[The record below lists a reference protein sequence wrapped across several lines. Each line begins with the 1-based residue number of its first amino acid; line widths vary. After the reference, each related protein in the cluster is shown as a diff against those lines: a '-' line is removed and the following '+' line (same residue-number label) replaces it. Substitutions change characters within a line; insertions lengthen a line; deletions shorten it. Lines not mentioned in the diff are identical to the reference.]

1 MLKKIW
7 SNKPLIGLIIFAV
20 IVSVLNPRFLTHA
33 NILNVLRQTSI
44 NSIIAI
50 GMTLVILTGGIDLSV
65 GSILAFCGAVMA
77 SLLNAGHNPI
87 LALIVTLALGLV
99 FGFFNGFLVSK
110 MKLQA
115 FIVTLVTMTFLRGAT
130 LVFTE
135 GKPITVDD
143 GGLLFENIGG
153 GYLFDIPIPIYIM
166 IALFVAGHYLLM
178 HTKFGRYTYAI
189 GGNEEATK
197 LSGINVDKVKMW
209 VYGLCGMLSAL
220 AGVILTSRL
229 YSAQPTAGSGYELD
243 AIAAVVL
250 GGEMA
255 GNYIVEKLNGAG
267 KVVELEGIPGTTAAR
282 DRGEGF
288 NKAVNGKLTTVAK
301 QAADFDRT
309 RGLTVM
315 ENILQAQ
322 PEIDAVFAHN
332 DEMALGALKA
342 IEASGRDILVVGFDA
357 TDDAVASVK
366 EGKMGATVAQK
377 PAEIGA
383 VGVEVADKIIKKE
396 EVPANV
402 PVALELIVK

>member
-87 LALIVTLALGLV
+87 LAFIVTLALGLV
-99 FGFFNGFLVSK
+99 FRFFNGFLVSK

-250 GGEMA
+250 GGTSLA
-255 GNYIVEKLNGAG
+255 GGVGR
-267 KVVELEGIPGTTAAR
+267 VTGT
-282 DRGEGF
+282 
-288 NKAVNGKLTTVAK
+288 
-301 QAADFDRT
+301 
-309 RGLTVM
+309 
-315 ENILQAQ
+315 
-322 PEIDAVFAHN
+322 
-332 DEMALGALKA
+332 ALGALIIGVLGNALNLLNVSSYYQMMIKA
-342 IEASGRDILVVGFDA
+342 IVILI
-357 TDDAVASVK
+357 AV
-366 EGKMGATVAQK
+366 
-377 PAEIGA
+377 
-383 VGVEVADKIIKKE
+383 
-396 EVPANV
+396 
-402 PVALELIVK
+402 LIDRKSNK

>member
-87 LALIVTLALGLV
+87 LAFIVTLALGLV

-153 GYLFDIPIPIYIM
+153 GYLFDIPIPIYTM

-250 GGEMA
+250 GGTSLA
-255 GNYIVEKLNGAG
+255 GGVGR
-267 KVVELEGIPGTTAAR
+267 VTGT
-282 DRGEGF
+282 
-288 NKAVNGKLTTVAK
+288 
-301 QAADFDRT
+301 
-309 RGLTVM
+309 
-315 ENILQAQ
+315 
-322 PEIDAVFAHN
+322 
-332 DEMALGALKA
+332 ALGALIIGVLGNALNLLNVSSYYQMMIKA
-342 IEASGRDILVVGFDA
+342 IVILI
-357 TDDAVASVK
+357 AV
-366 EGKMGATVAQK
+366 
-377 PAEIGA
+377 
-383 VGVEVADKIIKKE
+383 
-396 EVPANV
+396 
-402 PVALELIVK
+402 LIDRKSNK